1 MQFPAKISKAL
12 LALML
17 ATPVIAAL
25 PSTANAQAV
34 TGSIEGRVTDP
45 SGALVPN
52 ATVTIRNTDL
62 GTARTIITSHDGAF
76 RASGLISGAY
86 TVDAKADK
94 LALRRPVRITLTLGS
109 STEVALKLEIPRVR
123 ESTTV
128 RARAATVE
136 GNTVAPPSN
145 TAEAAVTTFLPG
157 LTITYLP
164 NRDRDFTQF
173 TNQTAG
179 AEEDSE
185 GMGIIMA
192 GQRANAITTQV
203 DGTSFNDALL
213 GGRRAAEDGG
223 VYLPIGVVREFQLV
237 RSGVDSTVGLTNA
250 GLINVATKSGANRG
264 RGDAFYTGRPSAF
277 TSADAFGHSLDSW
290 LNAFGI
296 AESGPI
302 RKNLLFYSVGFEQD
316 FIHAPY
322 YAAFAPHATPVPIAL
337 QNQQGQIVEA
347 QSPTSGFGRLDWII
361 NPTTTLSAQI
371 VLDRIRSTNAGDG
384 LTRTLAAPTH
394 TSTLGGQSTTVRLGL
409 ATLLNARAFNH
420 AVLAYSNDHR
430 QRTPLSTAPE
440 LFINGF
446 GILGGD
452 SAGPHRYTS
461 QQYQLVDDV
470 MFTRGRNELTFGARF
485 AASPAYESR
494 EPDLNARF
502 DYTSLTDYLNNNP
515 RRFQQT
521 IPITTNP
528 HYQATVN
535 DIGVYANLRIAL
547 SPTLFL
553 TAGIRWAAQWNPQ
566 PPPASSPSLI
576 IHPFFFT
583 SVPTQKIPG
592 DLKQWQ
598 PRLGIAWSPTATT
611 TLRLSTGLY
620 AAPTPA
626 TFFHRIFTDSGSQTY
641 TLDSYFD
648 PTLLAIT
655 GGLTPFPHALTSAPA
670 GLSMYNAQIIGIAS
684 NFRNPTSF
692 QAAASIEQQLNAKLE
707 FTAGYLRNSTWH
719 LERELDENLNQP
731 TATSNGNPVFPFARP
746 IAAIGRFLV
755 EQSTAHSTYDG
766 GFLTIKAP
774 INARSTLMAN
784 YTVSRTIDDDSSTN
798 PYSPV
803 TSVNPFSLQQE
814 RADSLVDARQIFNL
828 NAIFNLPAGFK
839 ANPVSV
845 TRSGLP
851 YTPIIGFDTQNDAN
865 DLNDR
870 AIVNGAVAAR
880 NSMRQPAFSSLD
892 LRLVKDF
899 TLKGEGHHLDLFM
912 DVFNIVGAKNLR
924 FESNG
929 LSYFGNAANPVF
941 SAGQP
946 LFAPGVAHLGGPRT
960 IQFTARLVG
969 F

>member
-1 MQFPAKISKAL
+1 MQLRATAANALLLLTAAAL
-12 LALML
+12 LALPY
-17 ATPVIAAL
+17 A
-25 PSTANAQAV
+25 ANAQTV
-34 TGSIEGRVTDP
+34 TGSIEGRATDP
-45 SGALVPN
+45 SGAVVPN

-62 GTARTIITSHDGAF
+62 GTARAITTSHDGAF
-76 RASGLISGAY
+76 RASGLVSGAY
-86 TVDAKADK
+86 TVDAKTDK
-94 LALRRPVRITLTLGS
+94 LAVRRPVRITLTLGS
-109 STEVALKLEIPRVR
+109 STEVALKLEIPQAR

-128 RARAATVE
+128 RARPATVE

-145 TAEAAVTTFLPG
+145 TTEASVTTFLPG

-173 TNQTAG
+173 TNQTAA
-179 AEEDSE
+179 AEEDPE
-185 GMGIIMA
+185 GTGIIMA
-192 GQRANAITTQV
+192 GQRATATATQV

-213 GGRRAAEDGG
+213 GGRRGAEDGG

-277 TSADAFGHSLDSW
+277 TSPDAFGQSLDSW

-302 RKNLLFYSVGFEQD
+302 RKNLLFYSAGFEQD

-322 YAAFAPHATPVPIAL
+322 YTTFAPQAAVVPISL

-361 NPTTTLSAQI
+361 DPTNTLTAQVI
-371 VLDRIRSTNAGDG
+371 LDRIRSTNAGDG
-384 LTRTLAAPTH
+384 LTRTLAVPIHA
-394 TSTLGGQSTTVRLGL
+394 SKFGGQSTTARLGL
-409 ATLLNARAFNH
+409 TTVLNARAFNQ

-461 QQYQLVDDV
+461 QQYQLIDDV
-470 MFTRGRNELTFGARF
+470 MLTRGRNELTFGARF

-494 EPDLNARF
+494 ESNLNARF
-502 DYTSLTDYLNNNP
+502 DYNSLTDYLDNNP

-521 IPITTNP
+521 IPITNNP

-535 DIGVYANLRIAL
+535 DLAFYGNLRIAL
-547 SPTLFL
+547 RPTLFL

-566 PPPASSPSLI
+566 PPAPAQNIPS
-576 IHPFFFT
+576 
-583 SVPTQKIPG
+583 

-598 PRLGIAWSPTATT
+598 PRLGIAWSPTPKT

-620 AAPTPA
+620 IAPTPA
-626 TFFHRIFTDSGSQTY
+626 TFFHRIFTDGGSQTY
-641 TLDSYFD
+641 ILDSYFD

-655 GGLTPFPHALTSAPA
+655 GGLTPFPHALGSAPA
-670 GLSMYNAQIIGIAS
+670 GLSIYNAQIIGIAS

-692 QAAASIEQQLNAKLE
+692 QTAASIEQQINAKFE
-707 FTAGYLRNSTWH
+707 FTAGYLRNSTWA
-719 LERELDENLNQP
+719 LERRLDQNLNPP
-731 TATSNGNPVFPFARP
+731 TAILNGNPVFPSTRP
-746 IAAIGRFLV
+746 VAGVGRFLV
-755 EQSTAHSTYDG
+755 EQSAAHSTYDG

-774 INARSTLMAN
+774 ISARSTIMAN
-784 YTVSRTIDDDSSTN
+784 YTISRTIDDDSSST

-803 TSVNPFSLQQE
+803 TAVNPFSPQQE
-814 RADSLVDARQIFNL
+814 RADSLFDARQIFNL

-839 ANPVSV
+839 ANPLFV
-845 TRSGLP
+845 TRSGIP

-870 AIVNGAVAAR
+870 ATVNGAVAGR

-912 DVFNIVGAKNLR
+912 DIFNIVGAKNLR
-924 FESNG
+924 FDSNG

-946 LFAPGVAHLGGPRT
+946 LFAPGVTHLGGPRT